1 MKLLFATGNR
11 GKLRELRQL
20 LDDLDQLE
28 LLCLADL
35 PEALEIEETGE
46 TFAANAELKAREAAA
61 RTGLCALADDSG
73 LEVDALDGRPGVR
86 SARYAGEDAS
96 DADRIVKLL
105 GELEG
110 VEDARR
116 TARFRCAIALAEPTA
131 AINANAAAD
140 AGEATASAELLAL
153 EQGACE
159 GRILEA
165 PQGQGGFGYDPVFFV
180 EQLSCTFAEAP
191 AEQKNALSHRGEAM
205 RAIAPAV
212 RRLVEGG
219 EQDKQG

>member
-20 LDDLDQLE
+20 LPDLDLLE

-35 PEALEIEETGE
+35 PGPLEIEETGE

-61 RTGLCALADDSG
+61 RTGLSALADDSG

-86 SARYAGEDAS
+86 SARYAGADAS
-96 DADRIVKLL
+96 DADRVVKLL

-110 VEDARR
+110 VELAKR
-116 TARFRCAIALAEPTA
+116 TARFRCAVALARPT
-131 AINANAAAD
+131 D
-140 AGEATASAELLAL
+140 EGTELCAL
-153 EQGACE
+153 EEGACE
-159 GRILEA
+159 GRIIDA
-165 PQGQGGFGYDPVFFV
+165 PRGAGGFGYDPVFFV
-180 EQLSCTFAEAP
+180 EELACTFAEAD
-191 AEQKNALSHRGEAM
+191 AAQKNALSHRGKAM

-212 RRLVEGG
+212 RRLL
-219 EQDKQG
+219 EQP

>member
-20 LDDLDQLE
+20 LADLDELE

-35 PEALEIEETGE
+35 PEPLEIEETGE
-46 TFAANAELKAREAAA
+46 TFAENAELKAREAAA
-61 RTGLCALADDSG
+61 LTGLCALADDSG

-110 VEDARR
+110 VAEAKR
-116 TARFRCAIALAEPTA
+116 TARFRCAIALAKPTG
-131 AINANAAAD
+131 D
-140 AGEATASAELLAL
+140 GGSELCAL

-165 PQGQGGFGYDPVFFV
+165 PQGEGGFGYDPVFFV
-180 EQLSCTFAEAP
+180 AELGCTFAEAA

-212 RRLVEGG
+212 RRWA
-219 EQDKQG
+219 EQG